1 MSEETS
7 TITRAQFER
16 LKIERVVLFGANNG
30 KWTDEELEANAV
42 AAAVETAG
50 QFIEASG
57 LTDRPLSALDVEQFK
72 DLIQKAAWA
81 YMQVYV
87 EYIPF

>member
-1 MSEETS
+1 MSEETI

-16 LKIERVVLFGANNG
+16 LKNERVVLFGANNG
-30 KWTDEELEANAV
+30 EWSDEELEANAV
-42 AAAVETAG
+42 AAAVEAAG

-57 LTDRPLSALDVEQFK
+57 LANRPLSALDVEQFK
-72 DLIQKAAWA
+72 ALIQQAAWA

-87 EYIPF
+87 DYIPF